1 MIPAENRRKQMSRL
15 KILKLVIVLTTLGA
29 LQGCAFVVG
38 AAAGGAAGYTLRE
51 QGYHVR
57 APVTKEQR

>member
-1 MIPAENRRKQMSRL
+1 MSRL

-29 LQGCAFVVG
+29 LQGCALVVG
-38 AAAGGAAGYTLRE
+38 AAAGGAAGYMLRD

-57 APVTKEQR
+57 APVTKGRR

>member
-1 MIPAENRRKQMSRL
+1 MSRL
-15 KILKLVIVLTTLGA
+15 KILKLVIVLTMPGA

-38 AAAGGAAGYTLRE
+38 AAAGGAAGYTLSE

-57 APVTKEQR
+57 APLTKGRR